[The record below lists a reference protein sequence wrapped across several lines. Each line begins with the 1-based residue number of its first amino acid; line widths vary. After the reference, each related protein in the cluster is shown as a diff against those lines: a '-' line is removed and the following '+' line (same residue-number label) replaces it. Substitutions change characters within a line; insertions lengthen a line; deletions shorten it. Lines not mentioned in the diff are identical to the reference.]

1 MQLKGVT
8 VMLPW
13 LIKNLA
19 TILISLVI
27 VCIVVFIIA
36 KLRKDRKA
44 GKSTCGGNGG
54 HCPMGGSCHKK

>member
-1 MQLKGVT
+1 
-8 VMLPW
+8 MLPW

-27 VCIVVFIIA
+27 VCIIVFIIA

-44 GKSTCGGNGG
+44 GKSPCGGNCG